1 MGQREGFSSGDVN
14 KINKMY
20 SCGNMPGGG
29 GGGGLGPI
37 KPASKPGITWQRPPW
52 EKPNR
57 PDFSGNAAANLGAA
71 ILGGIGQFIGSFA
84 DEVPV
89 DATEAAQS

>member
-20 SCGNMPGGG
+20 NCGSVYGGG
-29 GGGGLGPI
+29 ANQPA
-37 KPASKPGITWQRPPW
+37 ASKPGITWQRPSW

-57 PDFSGNAAANLGAA
+57 PAISGNAAANLGAA
-71 ILGGIGQFIGSFA
+71 ILGGIGQFIGQFA

-89 DATEAAQS
+89 ESEAAQI

>member
-1 MGQREGFSSGDVN
+1 MGQREGFSGGDID

-20 SCGNMPGGG
+20 NCDKGSSGG
-29 GGGGLGPI
+29 PFQ
-37 KPASKPGITWQRPPW
+37 PAASKPGITWPRPPW
-52 EKPNR
+52 ERPNR
-57 PDFSGNAAANLGAA
+57 PDISGNVAANLGAA

-89 DATEAAQS
+89 ESEVVKS